1 MWIVRLALR
10 RPYTI
15 AVLCSLIAI
24 FGILST
30 TRMKTDILPAIDI
43 PVVIVVWNYPGLA
56 AEDMER
62 RVVFISERAMSTT
75 VSGIQ
80 RIDSQSMS
88 GIGILKVWFEPGSDI
103 GGAIAQIASVMLT
116 ASRIMPPGIAPPS
129 IIRYNASNVPV
140 AQLTISSDKLTE
152 QEVYDYGLNFIRLRL
167 FTIPGLA
174 TPAPYGGK
182 SRQIMVDI
190 DPARVAA
197 KGLSPNDV
205 VQAVLQSN
213 VLVPAGSA
221 VIGNTLYD
229 VKLNSS
235 PDSIKAFNDLPI
247 KAVDGATVVLGDV
260 ARVRDGYAVQESLV
274 RVNGRR
280 ATYLAILKKA
290 DASTL
295 AVVEGTRDQLPI
307 IKAAAP
313 EGMELKLDFDQ
324 SLFVRA
330 AVTNV
335 LHEAVIASI
344 LVSLMILFFLGSW
357 RGAVLVG
364 TSIPL
369 AILVGL
375 VGLFLFGQ
383 TLNLMTLGG
392 LALAIGMLVDDATV
406 EVENIHRNRHMGKPL
421 TVAILDGARQ
431 IAVPALAATLTICV
445 VFFPVVLL
453 EGPAR
458 FLFTPLALGVVIS
471 MLASYLLSRALVPTL
486 ARLLLEKEDLE
497 HHGPGFSARFNR
509 WRDEKFARFQEA
521 YGRGLT
527 SVLASRGLVL
537 GAAGLVVVVSAAL
550 PFLIGLDFFPSVD
563 AGQMRL
569 HFRAPIGTRLEET
582 ERLVARLEARIRDI
596 VPANELETVNSVVGV
611 PIFFNLAFVQTDSS
625 GSQDA
630 DVLVAL
636 RPDHRPTE
644 RYMEKI
650 RDQLPDEFPG
660 SVLYFQPADIVS
672 QVLNFGLSAPI
683 DVQIDGPDVDRSFG
697 VARDLAARIRRIPGA
712 SDVRIPQILAYPAL
726 AIDVDRARAA
736 QIGITER
743 DVANNLL
750 VTLSSSSLVSPSF
763 WINPR
768 NNVNYFV
775 AVQAPRYRVD
785 SLPSLLGTPLGR
797 NVQLISSSR
806 PGDDPAGGASYLGAI
821 ARVRPASGIS
831 MINHVSVQRVI
842 DVQASATGRD
852 LGGVTR
858 DIQKAIK
865 SLGELPKATRI
876 TIRGQS
882 ESMFTAFSRMGGG
895 LILAIA
901 LVYLLLVVLFQSFID
916 PFIILVAVPGALV
929 GVLWMLAATGSTL
942 NVESFM
948 GAIMAV
954 GIATSNSILLVNA
967 ANDARVW
974 EGKGVL
980 EAAIVAGKTRLRPVL
995 MTALAMILGMVPMAL
1010 ALGEGGE
1017 QNAPLGR
1024 AVIGG
1029 LIVATFVTL
1038 FAVPAVYTLLR
1049 KAPPRAHE
1057 LDAAFARE
1065 SHGAEDTHG

>member
-1 MWIVRLALR
+1 R
-10 RPYTI
+10 
-15 AVLCSLIAI
+15 
-24 FGILST
+24 
-30 TRMKTDILPAIDI
+30 
-43 PVVIVVWNYPGLA
+43 
-56 AEDMER
+56 E
-62 RVVFISERAMSTT
+62 
-75 VSGIQ
+75 
-80 RIDSQSMS
+80 
-88 GIGILKVWFEPGSDI
+88 
-103 GGAIAQIASVMLT
+103 
-116 ASRIMPPGIAPPS
+116 
-129 IIRYNASNVPV
+129 
-140 AQLTISSDKLTE
+140 
-152 QEVYDYGLNFIRLRL
+152 
-167 FTIPGLA
+167 
-174 TPAPYGGK
+174 
-182 SRQIMVDI
+182 
-190 DPARVAA
+190 
-197 KGLSPNDV
+197 
-205 VQAVLQSN
+205 
-213 VLVPAGSA
+213 
-221 VIGNTLYD
+221 
-229 VKLNSS
+229 
-235 PDSIKAFNDLPI
+235 
-247 KAVDGATVVLGDV
+247 
-260 ARVRDGYAVQESLV
+260 
-274 RVNGRR
+274 
-280 ATYLAILKKA
+280 
-290 DASTL
+290 
-295 AVVEGTRDQLPI
+295 QLPI
-307 IKAAAP
+307 TQGAAP
-313 EGMELKLDFDQ
+313 EGMELKLEFDQ
-324 SLFVRA
+324 SVFVRA
-330 AVTNV
+330 AVVNV

-344 LVSLMILFFLGSW
+344 LVSLMILFVLGSW
-357 RGAVLVG
+357 RGSVLVV

-471 MLASYLLSRALVPTL
+471 MLASYLLSRTLVPTL

-527 SVLASRGLVL
+527 SVLASCGLVL

-954 GIATSNSILLVNA
+954 GIAASNSILLVNA
-967 ANDARVW
+967 ANDARVS

-980 EAAIVAGKTRLRPVL
+980 EAAIVAGKTRLRPV
-995 MTALAMILGMVPMAL
+995 
-1010 ALGEGGE
+1010 
-1017 QNAPLGR
+1017 
-1024 AVIGG
+1024 
-1029 LIVATFVTL
+1029 
-1038 FAVPAVYTLLR
+1038 
-1049 KAPPRAHE
+1049 
-1057 LDAAFARE
+1057 
-1065 SHGAEDTHG
+1065 S

>member
-1 MWIVRLALR
+1 
-10 RPYTI
+10 
-15 AVLCSLIAI
+15 
-24 FGILST
+24 
-30 TRMKTDILPAIDI
+30 
-43 PVVIVVWNYPGLA
+43 
-56 AEDMER
+56 
-62 RVVFISERAMSTT
+62 
-75 VSGIQ
+75 
-80 RIDSQSMS
+80 
-88 GIGILKVWFEPGSDI
+88 
-103 GGAIAQIASVMLT
+103 
-116 ASRIMPPGIAPPS
+116 
-129 IIRYNASNVPV
+129 
-140 AQLTISSDKLTE
+140 
-152 QEVYDYGLNFIRLRL
+152 
-167 FTIPGLA
+167 
-174 TPAPYGGK
+174 
-182 SRQIMVDI
+182 
-190 DPARVAA
+190 
-197 KGLSPNDV
+197 
-205 VQAVLQSN
+205 
-213 VLVPAGSA
+213 
-221 VIGNTLYD
+221 
-229 VKLNSS
+229 
-235 PDSIKAFNDLPI
+235 
-247 KAVDGATVVLGDV
+247 
-260 ARVRDGYAVQESLV
+260 
-274 RVNGRR
+274 
-280 ATYLAILKKA
+280 
-290 DASTL
+290 
-295 AVVEGTRDQLPI
+295 
-307 IKAAAP
+307 
-313 EGMELKLDFDQ
+313 
-324 SLFVRA
+324 
-330 AVTNV
+330 
-335 LHEAVIASI
+335 
-344 LVSLMILFFLGSW
+344 
-357 RGAVLVG
+357 
-364 TSIPL
+364 
-369 AILVGL
+369 
-375 VGLFLFGQ
+375 
-383 TLNLMTLGG
+383 
-392 LALAIGMLVDDATV
+392 
-406 EVENIHRNRHMGKPL
+406 
-421 TVAILDGARQ
+421 
-431 IAVPALAATLTICV
+431 
-445 VFFPVVLL
+445 
-453 EGPAR
+453 
-458 FLFTPLALGVVIS
+458 
-471 MLASYLLSRALVPTL
+471 
-486 ARLLLEKEDLE
+486 
-497 HHGPGFSARFNR
+497 
-509 WRDEKFARFQEA
+509 
-521 YGRGLT
+521 
-527 SVLASRGLVL
+527 
-537 GAAGLVVVVSAAL
+537 
-550 PFLIGLDFFPSVD
+550 
-563 AGQMRL
+563 
-569 HFRAPIGTRLEET
+569 
-582 ERLVARLEARIRDI
+582 
-596 VPANELETVNSVVGV
+596 PANELETVNSVVGV

-650 RDQLPDEFPG
+650 RDELPDEFPG

-806 PGDDPAGGASYLGAI
+806 PG
-821 ARVRPASGIS
+821 VRPASGIS

-858 DIQKAIK
+858 DIQKAIQ

-967 ANDARVW
+967 ANDARVS

>member
-471 MLASYLLSRALVPTL
+471 MLASYLLSRTLVPTL

-967 ANDARVW
+967 ANDARVS

>member
-1 MWIVRLALR
+1 
-10 RPYTI
+10 
-15 AVLCSLIAI
+15 
-24 FGILST
+24 
-30 TRMKTDILPAIDI
+30 
-43 PVVIVVWNYPGLA
+43 
-56 AEDMER
+56 
-62 RVVFISERAMSTT
+62 
-75 VSGIQ
+75 
-80 RIDSQSMS
+80 
-88 GIGILKVWFEPGSDI
+88 
-103 GGAIAQIASVMLT
+103 
-116 ASRIMPPGIAPPS
+116 
-129 IIRYNASNVPV
+129 
-140 AQLTISSDKLTE
+140 
-152 QEVYDYGLNFIRLRL
+152 
-167 FTIPGLA
+167 
-174 TPAPYGGK
+174 
-182 SRQIMVDI
+182 
-190 DPARVAA
+190 
-197 KGLSPNDV
+197 
-205 VQAVLQSN
+205 
-213 VLVPAGSA
+213 
-221 VIGNTLYD
+221 
-229 VKLNSS
+229 
-235 PDSIKAFNDLPI
+235 
-247 KAVDGATVVLGDV
+247 
-260 ARVRDGYAVQESLV
+260 
-274 RVNGRR
+274 
-280 ATYLAILKKA
+280 
-290 DASTL
+290 
-295 AVVEGTRDQLPI
+295 
-307 IKAAAP
+307 
-313 EGMELKLDFDQ
+313 
-324 SLFVRA
+324 
-330 AVTNV
+330 
-335 LHEAVIASI
+335 
-344 LVSLMILFFLGSW
+344 
-357 RGAVLVG
+357 
-364 TSIPL
+364 
-369 AILVGL
+369 
-375 VGLFLFGQ
+375 
-383 TLNLMTLGG
+383 
-392 LALAIGMLVDDATV
+392 
-406 EVENIHRNRHMGKPL
+406 
-421 TVAILDGARQ
+421 
-431 IAVPALAATLTICV
+431 
-445 VFFPVVLL
+445 
-453 EGPAR
+453 
-458 FLFTPLALGVVIS
+458 
-471 MLASYLLSRALVPTL
+471 
-486 ARLLLEKEDLE
+486 
-497 HHGPGFSARFNR
+497 
-509 WRDEKFARFQEA
+509 
-521 YGRGLT
+521 
-527 SVLASRGLVL
+527 
-537 GAAGLVVVVSAAL
+537 
-550 PFLIGLDFFPSVD
+550 
-563 AGQMRL
+563 MRL

-650 RDQLPDEFPG
+650 RDELPDEFPG

-806 PGDDPAGGASYLGAI
+806 PGDDPEGGASYLGAI

-831 MINHVSVQRVI
+831 MINHVSVQKVI

-858 DIQKAIK
+858 DIQKAIQ

-895 LILAIA
+895 MVLAIA
-901 LVYLLLVVLFQSFID
+901 LVYLLLVVLFQSFLD
-916 PFIILVAVPGALV
+916 PFIILVAVPGALI
-929 GVLWMLAATGSTL
+929 GVLWMLAGTGTTL

-967 ANDARVW
+967 ANDARVS